1 MYTWSV
7 RFGSNPCSSMRNLRI
22 FVCPSLAAL
31 WRQVWARLSKSNL
44 EGPKMGTRY
53 FTTSKWPPNTARCR
67 AFSWSYTE
75 EWNYVVFIH
84 IDIYWNVP
92 VIAIWIM
99 DYEDCKA
106 AIHDQVPSDLGR
118 IRWITCWYN
127 LIINQVFMIGK
138 LASTNP
144 MYLRIITFKDRASS
158 VVISFA
164 LVTMPYTLSV

>member
-75 EWNYVVFIH
+75 GRNSFRTYVHTYAVFLWHTIHKIDHKHTGFVASTSALSFSTSSLTMWRWPLRAATWTGDQPSCSERWWN
-84 IDIYWNVP
+84 
-92 VIAIWIM
+92 
-99 DYEDCKA
+99 
-106 AIHDQVPSDLGR
+106 G
-118 IRWITCWYN
+118 ITCATQW
-127 LIINQVFMIGK
+127 
-138 LASTNP
+138 
-144 MYLRIITFKDRASS
+144 SS
-158 VVISFA
+158 
-164 LVTMPYTLSV
+164 